1 MAEFDESNQGILEEL
16 PWILDELRKN
26 SMPLFHFDLYNPY
39 LSSSD
44 LDQSND
50 GNKSASDSQSN
61 NGNKSVSESENVF
74 VEVDEYQE
82 VRKNKCRYE
91 EIHIDESYKNREK

>member
-1 MAEFDESNQGILEEL
+1 MNRIKGNSEEL
-16 PWILDELRKN
+16 PWISDEFPKKSL
-26 SMPLFHFDLYNPY
+26 PLFHVDLDIPY
-39 LSSSD
+39 SSSSD

-61 NGNKSVSESENVF
+61 DGNKSVSGSQNVF
-74 VEVDEYQE
+74 VEVNESQE

-91 EIHIDESYKNREK
+91 EIQINESYKNREK